1 MSAVRTSLAV
11 SLLLLTLAAPSWA
24 AEREIKTVESA
35 TEAVRE
41 LAAIPLKGI
50 PQALLQDAAG
60 VAIVPHAVKTALI
73 LEREFGRGVILSHEP
88 NGLWGNPV
96 FVTLR
101 GHGIGGEAGIEKTD
115 LVLVFKSRKALD
127 HALKGKLTLGS
138 DVAVAVGPVGRDAEV
153 ARLKADVYSYSRSS
167 GLFVGVSVEGAKLR
181 VDEDANED
189 IYRIKGGHAADVLAS
204 PGIPVPVAV
213 QTLKDQLLRLSLPGV
228 APPQVIVVPE
238 PPPVMRR

>member
-1 MSAVRTSLAV
+1 MTAARAILAA
-11 SLLLLTLAAPSWA
+11 SLLLFATVPAWA
-24 AEREIKTVESA
+24 GERELKTVESA

-41 LAAIPLKGI
+41 LSGIPLKGI
-50 PQALLQDAAG
+50 PQALLQEAAG
-60 VAIVPHAVKTALI
+60 VAIVPHATKTALI

-88 NGLWGNPV
+88 NGLWGNAV

-115 LVLVFKSRKALD
+115 LVLVFKSRKAME

-153 ARLKADVYSYSRSS
+153 ARLKADVYSYSRSR
-167 GLFVGVSVEGAKLR
+167 GLFVGVSVEGAKLS
-181 VDEDANED
+181 VDEGANEA
-189 IYRIKGGHAADVLAS
+189 IYHIRGGRAADVLAAHE
-204 PGIPVPVAV
+204 IPIPLVV
-213 QTLKDQLLRLSLPGV
+213 QNLKDQLLRLSMPGV

-238 PPPVMRR
+238 PPPVHH